1 MNGIKLFRL
10 KQHRSVKNLASLTNL
25 TEHTIKEMETER
37 VPDRPSFFYM
47 KIAQVLG
54 VSVEA
59 LIADYPESALNAGD
73 HFVRPARS
81 SHPDNCLAQFREENN
96 LNFEQLSE
104 LLGLKGRESARVA
117 CKRAKPKAEHVARL
131 AALKGISEKEFRRR
145 YSRDKEEVYTS

>member
-10 KQHRSVKNLASLTNL
+10 KQHRSVKSLARLTNL
-25 TEHTIKEMETER
+25 ADHTIKEMETEKI
-37 VPDRPSFFYM
+37 PNRPSIFYM

-59 LIADYPESALNAGD
+59 LIADYPESMLNAGD
-73 HFVRPARS
+73 HFVREAKS
-81 SHPDNCLAQFREENN
+81 SHPDNCLARFREENN

-104 LLGLKGRESARVA
+104 LLGLKARESARIA
-117 CKRAKPKAEHVARL
+117 CKGATPKAGHVARL

-145 YSRDKEEVYTS
+145 YNRDKEEVSAS